1 MLAAIRSRL
10 VGGQSGRH
18 HTQRE
23 GTAKKLSD
31 FRNCGTF
38 GAARDL
44 ANDLH
49 AIND

>member
-10 VGGQSGRH
+10 VGGQSGVTTPNVKVR
-18 HTQRE
+18 R
-23 GTAKKLSD
+23 KKLSD
-31 FRNCGTF
+31 FHNSRTF

-49 AIND
+49 PN